1 MSNNNYNGKVREF
14 NMPDGNLV
22 GKIKYLF
29 TFIGAGGMLMSAA
42 MGPGTLSSA
51 ITSGS
56 RYGYMLLWVIILS
69 GIFNGVVAY
78 AGGKIACLTGKNV
91 YEFFDDK
98 YGTKFTKSLMVVVLI
113 TWLLVIY
120 SQGAALLE
128 LVSFFIGT
136 DGPIAILAFILVEIA
151 VGYTF
156 TKDTI
161 TANRIASVMVTI
173 TSLLFLINIF
183 VVKPNGLDVARGLVP
198 KLPPLEESL
207 IVAAIIGGSAP
218 GTSAAWYSFSVKEEG
233 YTNPKNLRY
242 IAWDQIY
249 FSIVFTIFAM
259 GAFLSAAAVL
269 NPQGIEVNKVLD
281 AAIALEPL
289 AGSAAKWIFALG
301 FFGALFTTVGG
312 MSNLLGLG
320 INTFRD
326 LGKLNKHTYE
336 NREDSIKKFI
346 WLGVL
351 ASTLGG
357 LLAKGSVIK
366 LLVNFIGLLNVGG
379 FVIILLITLNLS
391 NKKFAG
397 EYTNKPI
404 TTIAFWLLIAANF
417 YGVVTYLMKL
427 INIIS

>member
-1 MSNNNYNGKVREF
+1 MNNNNYNGKVREF

-22 GKIKYLF
+22 EKTKYLF

-56 RYGYMLLWVIILS
+56 RYGYMLLWVIIIS
-69 GIFNGVVAY
+69 GIFNGLVAY
-78 AGGKIACLTGKNV
+78 AGGKIASLTGKNV

-98 YGTKFTKSLMVVVLI
+98 YGTKFTKSLMIVVLI

-128 LVSFFIGT
+128 LVSFFVGT
-136 DGPIAILAFILVEIA
+136 DGSIAILVFILVEIA

-183 VVKPNGLDVARGLVP
+183 VVKPNGLAVARGLVP

-207 IVAAIIGGSAP
+207 MVAAIIGSSAP

-233 YTNPKNLRY
+233 YTNPKNLKF

-249 FSIVFTIFAM
+249 FSIVFTIFVM

-326 LGKLNKHTYE
+326 LGNFNKKAYE
-336 NREDSIKKFI
+336 KTDDSIKKFI

-404 TTIAFWLLIAANF
+404 TTIAFWLLVAANF